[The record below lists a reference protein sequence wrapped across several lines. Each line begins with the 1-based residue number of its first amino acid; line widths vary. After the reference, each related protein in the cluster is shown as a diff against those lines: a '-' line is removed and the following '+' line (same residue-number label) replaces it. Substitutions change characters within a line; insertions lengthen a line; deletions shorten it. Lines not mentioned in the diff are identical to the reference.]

1 MRDLIIC
8 LMTRGGYEN
17 HGQRWARY
25 LLHLHNTSDTHP
37 KRPIVHHLSCA
48 LDQTIRAMADFSF
61 DDEFGYAPILYSPG
75 FVARSG
81 RPDTTCYAEEACG
94 TVCSHE
100 FLGTSGKWR
109 WWFYRG
115 DGDAPGQQ

>member
-1 MRDLIIC
+1 MGTIL
-8 LMTRGGYEN
+8 T
-17 HGQRWARY
+17 
-25 LLHLHNTSDTHP
+25 LHSHNTSDTHP
-37 KRPIVHHLSCA
+37 KRPVVHHLSCA

-61 DDEFGYAPILYSPG
+61 DDEFGYAPIFYSPG

-81 RPDTTCYAEEACG
+81 RPDTTCYAEKACG

-100 FLGTSGKWR
+100 FLGTSGEWR